1 MFLLYLRQTVS
12 SMDRCSV
19 FGVGEGSWG
28 WCLFVSCSRRV
39 FASCSRF
46 WCFHFGFV
54 KKRFRV
60 LWCFLSVKSSFRLV
74 MSCSFLPAFIRASSV
89 LQKLLNCG
97 LVKYCLK

>member
-12 SMDRCSV
+12 SMERCSV
-19 FGVGEGSWG
+19 FGVRDRVCWG
-28 WCLFVSCSRRV
+28 CLFVSCSRRV
-39 FASCSRF
+39 FACVSRF

-54 KKRFRV
+54 KKRFSV
-60 LWCFLSVKSSFRLV
+60 LWCFLLVKSSFRLV